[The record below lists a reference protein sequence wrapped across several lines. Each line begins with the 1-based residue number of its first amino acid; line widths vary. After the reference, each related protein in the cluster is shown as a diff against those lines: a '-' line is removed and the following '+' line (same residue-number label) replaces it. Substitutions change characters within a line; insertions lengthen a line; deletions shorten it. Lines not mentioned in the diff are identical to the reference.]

1 MSPAS
6 GGAPDRLAASWRRMW
21 SGLGAAGDGRALFE
35 ALVQRY
41 DEPHRRYHTLQHLR
55 ECLDAFEA
63 VAPLAER
70 PAEVAAALWFHDAVH
85 DIGRADNEERSARW
99 AQEALAAAGS
109 APDAAAR
116 VAALV
121 RATRHAALPA
131 LPDER
136 LVADIDLAIL
146 GAAPRRFAQYER
158 QVRAE
163 YAAVPEETFRHRRR
177 AILQAFLDRPHL
189 YGTAHFRQALE
200 ARARDNLAR
209 AIASTGPP
217 PAT

>member
-1 MSPAS
+1 M
-6 GGAPDRLAASWRRMW
+6 
-21 SGLGAAGDGRALFE
+21 
-35 ALVQRY
+35 
-41 DEPHRRYHTLQHLR
+41 
-55 ECLDAFEA
+55 
-63 VAPLAER
+63 
-70 PAEVAAALWFHDAVH
+70 
-85 DIGRADNEERSARW
+85 
-99 AQEALAAAGS
+99 
-109 APDAAAR
+109 
-116 VAALV
+116 